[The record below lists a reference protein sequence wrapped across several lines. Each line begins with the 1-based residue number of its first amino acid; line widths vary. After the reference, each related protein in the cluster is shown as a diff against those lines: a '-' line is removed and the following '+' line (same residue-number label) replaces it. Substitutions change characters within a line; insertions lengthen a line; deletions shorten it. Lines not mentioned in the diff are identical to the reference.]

1 MKWWLNSTI
10 ASAIDA
16 ADIHQPEKP
25 LGIHTPGEPM
35 AARFIP
41 LLVMLAWLLT
51 GAGCAND
58 HQVVDEHRKALSQEE
73 EG

>member
-1 MKWWLNSTI
+1 
-10 ASAIDA
+10 
-16 ADIHQPEKP
+16 
-25 LGIHTPGEPM
+25 M
-35 AARFIP
+35 AARLLP
-41 LLVMLAWLLT
+41 LLVILALLLIT